1 MRKNILSPVFGTYQ
15 NSEGYKWRGSK
26 LELFM
31 AMKKMVDVLFSWFLI
46 VVLTTCAKKV
56 LFPPLL
62 TGDLIG
68 LKGLAPKGKCQ
79 DCMSRYLFKIPF
91 RLSNWKSISPLCFFW
106 KKVSWK
112 KTPYKKIQNYGW
124 SLKSSNMEKHSGW
137 IFFREKKIDFRL
149 FLLNY
154 DGKSLADNLF

>member
-1 MRKNILSPVFGTYQ
+1 MFTERTKEAPCVDIYHHSSINEVEREETMHTTARWEKISYRQCLGHIRTQKVINDGDLSLSYLWQWKKNGWCSLLMIFDCS
-15 NSEGYKWRGSK
+15 
-26 LELFM
+26 
-31 AMKKMVDVLFSWFLI
+31 
-46 VVLTTCAKKV
+46 TCAKKV

-106 KKVSWK
+106 KKSIMEENALQKNSKLW
-112 KTPYKKIQNYGW
+112 
-124 SLKSSNMEKHSGW
+124 LKLEV
-137 IFFREKKIDFRL
+137 I
-149 FLLNY
+149 
-154 DGKSLADNLF
+154 

>member
-31 AMKKMVDVLFSWFLI
+31 AMKKNGWCSLFMIFDCS
-46 VVLTTCAKKV
+46 TCAKKV

-91 RLSNWKSISPLCFFW
+91 RLSNWKSISPLCFFL
-106 KKVSWK
+106 KKSIMEENALQKNSKLWLK
-112 KTPYKKIQNYGW
+112 LE
-124 SLKSSNMEKHSGW
+124 LKSSNMEKHSGW
-137 IFFREKKIDFRL
+137 IFL
-149 FLLNY
+149 G
-154 DGKSLADNLF
+154 GKYRF